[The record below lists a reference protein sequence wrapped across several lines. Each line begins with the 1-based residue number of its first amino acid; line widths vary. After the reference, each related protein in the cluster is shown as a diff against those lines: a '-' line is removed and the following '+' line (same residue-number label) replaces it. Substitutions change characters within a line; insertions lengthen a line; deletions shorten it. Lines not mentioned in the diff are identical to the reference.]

1 MGIQIRFVISARAE
15 GHDAL
20 ADLTRAHA
28 RPISWQVAPG
38 GIYIPPPVASLSG
51 CWSKGQII
59 MGRTAQDR
67 EDRAHILTLSRVL
80 DERKQV
86 RVDDQTTT

>member
-38 GIYIPPPVASLSG
+38 GIYIPPPVASPLQLLVQGSDHHG
-51 CWSKGQII
+51 EN
-59 MGRTAQDR
+59 RTG
-67 EDRAHILTLSRVL
+67 
-80 DERKQV
+80 
-86 RVDDQTTT
+86 